1 MALTQVFVW
10 LLSGATLVVTAGVM
24 ARTTVAVVAGRRADR
39 SRRFRRY

>member
-1 MALTQVFVW
+1 MAPTQVLVW

-24 ARTTVAVVAGRRADR
+24 TRIAVAVVAVRRADR